1 MHVPL
6 FLLSLLGAACA
17 TIDAPSSRGFATPR
31 ARGEANGPPPAPSA
45 AATTPASATR
55 GAASQEPAAAKG
67 SWFERAFATI
77 AADHGAFYD
86 QGSLLGLGAGIG
98 LAALSAN
105 TQLDRDIY
113 EDVLPEWR
121 TKRADSFRD
130 SVLWLGEGTVMLP
143 TFGAAALLAPMLGSD
158 DVGTWG
164 ERSLRAALVGAPP
177 MLALQRLTGAGRP
190 DDPANRNSSE
200 WEPFEFSN
208 GVSGHAFMGAIPFLT
223 AARMQDDPWLDGLLY
238 IASATVPAA
247 RLQGSRHYF
256 SQVVLGWWIAFLA
269 TGAVDDAAASDTTPG
284 MSFVPILGA
293 DEVGIVV
300 VHRF

>member
-1 MHVPL
+1 MPVRL
-6 FLLSLLGAACA
+6 LMLSLLGAACA
-17 TIDAPSSRGFATPR
+17 TP
-31 ARGEANGPPPAPSA
+31 ARPPAHGFIAPAALAPHGSTNRP
-45 AATTPASATR
+45 AATRQHPTGTTIAPTR
-55 GAASQEPAAAKG
+55 QEPAATAPG
-67 SWFERAFATI
+67 WFERSFATI

-105 TQLDRDIY
+105 SQLDRDIY

-121 TKRADSFRD
+121 TKRVDSFRD
-130 SVLWLGEGTVMLP
+130 SVLWLGEGTIMLP

-190 DDPANRNSSE
+190 DDPANTHSSE
-200 WEPFEFSN
+200 WQPFDFSN

-256 SQVVLGWWIAFLA
+256 SQVVLGWWIGFLA
-269 TGAVDDAAASDTTPG
+269 TGAVDDAAASDTAPG
-284 MSFVPILGA
+284 MSFVPILGL